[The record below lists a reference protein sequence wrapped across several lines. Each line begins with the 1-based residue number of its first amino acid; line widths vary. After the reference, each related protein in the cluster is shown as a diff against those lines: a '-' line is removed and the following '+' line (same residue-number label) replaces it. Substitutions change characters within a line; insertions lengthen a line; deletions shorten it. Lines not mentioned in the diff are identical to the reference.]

1 MERLAVLEVLDRDAC
16 VRQVFEVTRWPLHVG
31 RSLHCE
37 VVLDDPHV
45 APEHLQ
51 LQPADGGVALT
62 VGDTVNGVRCGRHH
76 LRAGEVAVR
85 PAAEDWWV
93 GQTRVRLRL
102 AGEAVPA
109 ELPLPVAG
117 RWPVAGLLLALVGG
131 LAWTAWGEY
140 LQTEPGEFLSSLAG
154 ASLSM
159 LAVLGTWSFLWALG
173 SKLFQ
178 HRLDYWRH
186 LRIAAVGLLA
196 SGVIASGLGV
206 LAFATSW
213 VILSHLSGA
222 AEAAV
227 LAVTVWAH
235 LAVVLPGR
243 RRVLAW
249 AVGSALVCG
258 LAVAAAFQYQRTGRV
273 FTELY
278 LTTLPPPWM
287 RLAPTVPPAQFLDE
301 ARALQ
306 AALEQAA
313 RKDGDDSVPAEEA
326 EDAE

>member
-1 MERLAVLEVLDRDAC
+1 MERLGVLEVLDRDAR
-16 VRQVFEVTRWPLHVG
+16 VRQVFEVTRWPLRVG
-31 RSLHCE
+31 RSLDCE

-45 APEHLQ
+45 APEHLH
-51 LQPADGGVALT
+51 LRPADGGVALT
-62 VGDTVNGVRCGRHH
+62 VGDTVNGVRCGRRH
-76 LRAGEVAVR
+76 LRAGDEAVR
-85 PAAEDWWV
+85 PPGEEWWV

-117 RWPVAGLLLALVGG
+117 RWPVAGLLLALAGV

-140 LQTEPGEFLSSLAG
+140 LQTEPGEFLSGLAG

-159 LAVLGTWSFLWALG
+159 LAVLGIWSFLWALG

-186 LRIAAVGLLA
+186 LRIASVGLLA
-196 SGVIASGLGV
+196 SGVVAAGLGV

-213 VILSHLSGA
+213 VLLGRLGGA

-227 LAVTVWAH
+227 LAATVWAH

-243 RRVLAW
+243 RRLLGW
-249 AVGSALVCG
+249 AVGAALVSG
-258 LAVAAAFQYQRTGRV
+258 LAVAAAFQYQRTGRL
-273 FTELY
+273 FGELY
-278 LTTLPPPWM
+278 LTTLPPPSM
-287 RLAPTVPPAQFLDE
+287 RLAPAIPPAQFLDE

-306 AALEQAA
+306 GALEQAA
-313 RKDGDDSVPAEEA
+313 REDGEEGAPADEVEGA
-326 EDAE
+326 E